1 MLIGAIIYATDKSY
15 TTDDGKAPSLHA
27 GFALVII
34 AALSSGGGGVAM
46 FITPTDE

>member
-1 MLIGAIIYATDKSY
+1 MLVGAIIYATEKLPENDQSN
-15 TTDDGKAPSLHA
+15 LHA

-46 FITPTDE
+46 FISPTD